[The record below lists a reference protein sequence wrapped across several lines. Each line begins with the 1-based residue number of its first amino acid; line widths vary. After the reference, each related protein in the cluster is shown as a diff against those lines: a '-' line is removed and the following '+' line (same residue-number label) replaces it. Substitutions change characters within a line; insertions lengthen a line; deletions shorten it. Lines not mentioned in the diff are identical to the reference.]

1 MLEIIGIVSGLLAI
15 VAVVPYIRDIIKK
28 KTRPERASWLIWTVL
43 GGIAFFSQLAK
54 GATNSLWMTALST
67 LCVLVVFLLSLKH
80 GEGGLVRRDI
90 VALLVALLGLVL
102 WYFTKDATIA
112 LLIVIGVDLSGS
124 FLTIIKSYEDPE
136 SETMSTWIL
145 ASISGLF
152 GTISVGT
159 LNWVLLMYPLYILFA
174 NLAVTI
180 AIILGKKKLLKKSRQ

>member
-1 MLEIIGIVSGLLAI
+1 MLQILGITSGLLAI

-28 KTRPERASWLIWTVL
+28 TTRPERASWLIWTVL

-67 LCVLVVFLLSLKH
+67 LCVLTVFLLSLRH
-80 GEGGLVRRDI
+80 GEGGLVKRDI
-90 VALLVALLGLVL
+90 IALLIAFLGIVL

-124 FLTIIKSYEDPE
+124 VLTIIKSYRDPE
-136 SETMSTWIL
+136 SETLSTWIL

-152 GTISVGT
+152 GTLSVGSFS
-159 LNWVLLMYPLYILFA
+159 WVLLIYPLYILLA
-174 NLAVTI
+174 NMAVVI
-180 AIILGKKKLLKKSRQ
+180 AISLGKKHAR